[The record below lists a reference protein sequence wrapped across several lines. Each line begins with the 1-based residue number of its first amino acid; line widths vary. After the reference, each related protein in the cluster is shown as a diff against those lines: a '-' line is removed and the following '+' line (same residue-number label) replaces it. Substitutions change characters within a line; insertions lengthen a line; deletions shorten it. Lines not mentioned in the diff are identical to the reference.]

1 MIDVLERETGYT
13 QGLIPKPIFLLGVSG
28 SLPDYQQILNFL
40 SASFAS
46 ISQEAWSFHGVTF
59 G

>member
-46 ISQEAWSFHGVTF
+46 ISQEA
-59 G
+59 